1 MSAEAPLF
9 ERIALVGIASAAVA
23 VVANHEMGPW
33 GMWAWIQGLSGG
45 SGSFMGALAGSLLGL
60 TAILLGALYNAHLNR
75 QRDDRIRRQDARSI
89 SQAIKAELATIKAAL
104 ANNAEKMR
112 SDERTQGGFLGPDV
126 AHMIR
131 VFLVVLPQ
139 IGPIR

>member
-1 MSAEAPLF
+1 MLPAMIGLMITGTVF
-9 ERIALVGIASAAVA
+9 ASAAVA

-112 SDERTQGGFLGPDV
+112 SDCQRRSKSTPLAGVKMHHL
-126 AHMIR
+126 
-131 VFLVVLPQ
+131 L
-139 IGPIR
+139 